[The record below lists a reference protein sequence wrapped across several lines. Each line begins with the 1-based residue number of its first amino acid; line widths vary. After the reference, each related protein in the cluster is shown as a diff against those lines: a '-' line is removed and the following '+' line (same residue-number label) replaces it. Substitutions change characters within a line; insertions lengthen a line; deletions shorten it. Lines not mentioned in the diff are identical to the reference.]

1 MIAVEHGK
9 LHSFPVA
16 PIPKYLHIL
25 SNSKE
30 NQLIIFLREAI
41 VDTNGAGDAFVGGFL
56 AQQVQLDFKM
66 CISFSC
72 ALSGSW
78 YESDIFFCISRFL
91 ARTSR
96 QWCDAATGR
105 LLTVSRWFSGL
116 VMVSKCIISQRS
128 GCTMP
133 DTCDFQAWAPRSP
146 VWPSRSLFWELFV
159 RWKASASVSWKTR
172 VSFRGADQYKIYEH
186 RSGLWFTPEV
196 NISRKISISAQP
208 LKMAL
213 HRNPAMHGSRMI
225 IFLHDSKKALF

>member
-72 ALSGSW
+72 ALSGS
-78 YESDIFFCISRFL
+78 
-91 ARTSR
+91 
-96 QWCDAATGR
+96 
-105 LLTVSRWFSGL
+105 
-116 VMVSKCIISQRS
+116 
-128 GCTMP
+128 
-133 DTCDFQAWAPRSP
+133 
-146 VWPSRSLFWELFV
+146 
-159 RWKASASVSWKTR
+159 
-172 VSFRGADQYKIYEH
+172 
-186 RSGLWFTPEV
+186 
-196 NISRKISISAQP
+196 
-208 LKMAL
+208 
-213 HRNPAMHGSRMI
+213 
-225 IFLHDSKKALF
+225 